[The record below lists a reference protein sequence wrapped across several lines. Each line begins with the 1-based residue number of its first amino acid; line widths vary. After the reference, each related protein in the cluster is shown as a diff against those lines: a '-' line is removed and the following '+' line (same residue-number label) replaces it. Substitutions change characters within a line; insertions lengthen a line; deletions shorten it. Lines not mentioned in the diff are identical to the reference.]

1 MEYKCEEA
9 EIKYESTIQNQIM
22 YERFLLKIMNYIQE
36 NMERSKGDSSGYV
49 GLKSSKTRFEQI
61 EGDKRTENLIFDSVT
76 IFKKA
81 QMDEHK
87 PKADLMEKYYKTQKE
102 LKD

>member
-1 MEYKCEEA
+1 
-9 EIKYESTIQNQIM
+9 
-22 YERFLLKIMNYIQE
+22 MNYIQE

-61 EGDKRTENLIFDSVT
+61 ERDKSFPYVENRFFDFVSYFKKDQMDKNKSEINLIV
-76 IFKKA
+76 
-81 QMDEHK
+81 
-87 PKADLMEKYYKTQKE
+87 KYYKTQKE

>member
-1 MEYKCEEA
+1 MKE
-9 EIKYESTIQNQIM
+9 
-22 YERFLLKIMNYIQE
+22 LLKIMNYIQG

-61 EGDKRTENLIFDSVT
+61 ERDKSFPYAENRIFDFVSY
-76 IFKKA
+76 FKKD
-81 QMDEHK
+81 QMDENK
-87 PKADLMEKYYKTQKE
+87 SEINLIIKYYKTQKE